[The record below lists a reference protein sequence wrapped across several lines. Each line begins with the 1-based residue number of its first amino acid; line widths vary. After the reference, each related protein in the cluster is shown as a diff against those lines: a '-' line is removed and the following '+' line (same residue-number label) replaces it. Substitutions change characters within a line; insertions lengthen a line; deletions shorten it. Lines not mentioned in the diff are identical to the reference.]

1 VSAGEKNLGGKVGVS
16 TRLTLLVGS
25 QRGVFLS
32 RRIGTFD
39 YFDLKPDDFNY
50 HRPLAAAHFLVNS
63 QRENI
68 RRLLDRW
75 VDCGVLDCRT
85 CMAPLG
91 SSKRDDANGG
101 KYNYGPNEYRAH
113 RQDQAVLAMLVID
126 YMKKKGTEAN
136 VKIVG
141 GGLVTPYFCLTTQR
155 STGGNM
161 KSVKDWNTTFNIPSD
176 ACTNM
181 SGTILNI
188 SSNST
193 ITWEKEDFAKFD

>member
-1 VSAGEKNLGGKVGVS
+1 MSAGEKNLGGKVGVS

-63 QRENI
+63 QMENI

-101 KYNYGPNEYRAH
+101 KYN
-113 RQDQAVLAMLVID
+113 
-126 YMKKKGTEAN
+126 
-136 VKIVG
+136 
-141 GGLVTPYFCLTTQR
+141 
-155 STGGNM
+155 
-161 KSVKDWNTTFNIPSD
+161 
-176 ACTNM
+176 
-181 SGTILNI
+181 
-188 SSNST
+188 
-193 ITWEKEDFAKFD
+193 